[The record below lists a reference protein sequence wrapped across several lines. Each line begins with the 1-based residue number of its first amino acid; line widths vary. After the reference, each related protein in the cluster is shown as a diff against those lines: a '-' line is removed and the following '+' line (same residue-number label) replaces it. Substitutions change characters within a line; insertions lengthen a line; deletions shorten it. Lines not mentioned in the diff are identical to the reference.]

1 MSGIVKREIFATSE
15 IRDYLRWPLK
25 SLELDGVISVIDSKF
40 IDVSPYLSIHFAR
53 SEHGQRAIWPI
64 VSHSKYRER
73 LLTTPANTLTGE
85 IREKVISG
93 IQEILNSLS
102 WQGSGLARFNDSGEF
117 IDVIRGCQRESM
129 WTLDTSITSQFENEV
144 RSSFNLPLGDISMR
158 DASWMTLEFSAP
170 TELDMFRPYLHLCA
184 RNPGYK
190 FHHYDSHSGVI
201 FLSGEE
207 REIREDLEHAVDYLE
222 GVINE

>member
-25 SLELDGVISVIDSKF
+25 SLELDGVISVIDSEL

-73 LLTTPANTLTGE
+73 LLTTPANTLKDE
-85 IREKVISG
+85 IKEKVISG

-102 WQGSGLARFNDSGEF
+102 WQGSGLVRFNDLGELLMSF
-117 IDVIRGCQRESM
+117 VVASEKVCGRLTHRLRASLKMRCD
-129 WTLDTSITSQFENEV
+129 LLSIY
-144 RSSFNLPLGDISMR
+144 PL
-158 DASWMTLEFSAP
+158 
-170 TELDMFRPYLHLCA
+170 
-184 RNPGYK
+184 
-190 FHHYDSHSGVI
+190 VI
-201 FLSGEE
+201 FLCAMRVG
-207 REIREDLEHAVDYLE
+207 
-222 GVINE
+222 